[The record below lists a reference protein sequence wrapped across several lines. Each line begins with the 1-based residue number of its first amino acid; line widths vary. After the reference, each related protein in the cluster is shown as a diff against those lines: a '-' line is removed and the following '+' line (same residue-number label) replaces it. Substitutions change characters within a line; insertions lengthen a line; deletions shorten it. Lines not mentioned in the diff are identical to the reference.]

1 MNEAVR
7 LNKYLSAVGV
17 CSRREADRFIDE
29 GRILFNGRL
38 PEKGQKVTD
47 DDEILI
53 DNKSIRKESRK
64 VVLAYNKERGI
75 ICSTKDQGQK
85 GENIV
90 DRVNYP
96 IRVYPIGRLDK
107 DSEGLILLTND
118 GELVNGLLKSRYGH
132 EKEYEVVCDKEI
144 SDADLKAMSK
154 GGLALIEGDKR
165 VSKPCTIRRMGAKS
179 FNCILTEGMNRQI
192 RRMCAHFGYEVQSLK
207 RIRFMNIMLDG
218 LKKGEWRELSAKE
231 IEGLKVDGR

>member
-29 GRILFNGRL
+29 GRILVNGRL

-154 GGLALIEGDKR
+154 GGLALIEGDRR

>member
-29 GRILFNGRL
+29 GRILVNGRL